1 MQLVSYIRIFLKC
14 NIDSTIMKLITTL
27 LFTLSLFTLHAQ
39 ISGVVTDTESNP
51 IEFVNVALYS
61 MPDSTLI
68 AGTIT
73 NQDGHFSL
81 NNDSNSDAILRV
93 SFIGYETKVVE
104 AAGEQRITLMPETTE
119 LGELVVKGNLPRI
132 RVRDDALVTSIENT
146 VLSKAGTAND
156 VLKRLPSVTG
166 DDGAFEIF
174 GKGAAKIYVNNREM
188 RDPSELDRI
197 NSSDI
202 REVEIVY
209 NPGARYDASVK
220 AIIRIYTVR
229 KVGDGFGFDL
239 RSTYLQSENTDLR
252 EQLNVN
258 YRKNGLDFFGTLR
271 YVRNAYVQESVL
283 RQTTHVDTIW
293 TQDNQ
298 LHTEGLSNALN
309 AVAGINYEFSP
320 KQQAGV
326 KYTLTAY
333 PGENRDMGETK
344 SDIYANGQFYDRL
357 VSIDQKKSEAQP
369 RHRFNG
375 YYNGTFGKLNVDF
388 NGDFYYSDQNTRSD
402 INESSEEQ
410 DDRNILSDNRILNR
424 LLATRTILSHP
435 LWGGTF
441 SLGNEFTRTHR
452 EDDYQTS
459 NSIIPSSNTEIHD
472 QNLAFFAEYNRA
484 TPIGQLTAGLRFE
497 NAFWD
502 YYRDGVRDDEVSR
515 SYSQWFPALTYS
527 NQFGNVQLQMSYS
540 VKTVRPSY
548 WQMSSSVFYANR
560 YTLQS
565 GNPFLKPSTLH
576 DISLMSSWRFLQ
588 LAVSWKMEKDIIIQW
603 AEQMEDNPAVTL
615 LAMKNLQK
623 MPSLSAFL
631 TASPR
636 FGIWSPQAS
645 VGFNAQRLTMEIRG
659 EQVHM
664 NRPMLIGS
672 FNNSF
677 SLPKGFLL
685 TLDSQF
691 QGKGSQQNFRL
702 TRNMFMVNAGI
713 VKSFFDDK
721 LSLTLKGHDLF
732 HGQRLGVL
740 TYNDRLDIYQYSEFD
755 TRQLE
760 LTLRYKFNSTKNRY
774 KGAGAGDREIGRMG
788 GS

>member
-1 MQLVSYIRIFLKC
+1 M
-14 NIDSTIMKLITTL
+14 
-27 LFTLSLFTLHAQ
+27 
-39 ISGVVTDTESNP
+39 
-51 IEFVNVALYS
+51 
-61 MPDSTLI
+61 
-68 AGTIT
+68 
-73 NQDGHFSL
+73 
-81 NNDSNSDAILRV
+81 
-93 SFIGYETKVVE
+93 
-104 AAGEQRITLMPETTE
+104 
-119 LGELVVKGNLPRI
+119 
-132 RVRDDALVTSIENT
+132 
-146 VLSKAGTAND
+146 
-156 VLKRLPSVTG
+156 TG

>member
-1 MQLVSYIRIFLKC
+1 
-14 NIDSTIMKLITTL
+14 MKLITTL